1 LIGLTTFRGSIGH
14 EPFSSLKLFAK
25 IFIDS
30 SWLPAQPMD
39 VPEGIKLTIES
50 RKEIENENDDDDEDD
65 WFREREELLYFR

>member
-1 LIGLTTFRGSIGH
+1 
-14 EPFSSLKLFAK
+14 
-25 IFIDS
+25 
-30 SWLPAQPMD
+30 MD